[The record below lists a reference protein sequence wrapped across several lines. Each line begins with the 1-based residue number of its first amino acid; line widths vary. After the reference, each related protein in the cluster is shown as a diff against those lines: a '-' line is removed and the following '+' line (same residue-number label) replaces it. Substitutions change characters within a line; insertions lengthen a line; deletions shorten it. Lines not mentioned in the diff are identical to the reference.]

1 MVTGMVEKKG
11 ERCPDCEECMRRSTL
26 LSRPSADPGPSTCL
40 TPPSLLSDLKGEKEA
55 WLPGVV
61 AVLDDTGAPHVP
73 EEADR
78 GSPWGTGGGVG
89 VSAKMRPTTKGIPNG
104 PEVTPG
110 VACRV
115 SARVEVQLGDD
126 PRYLA
131 RMSRHIKADCAMPSL
146 SCSVSP
152 FSSASSA
159 EETGARQPLTA
170 ARRWDV
176 RSRKSARCVGFS
188 DEKKKKDDE
197 T

>member
-1 MVTGMVEKKG
+1 MISITGAAFSFF
-11 ERCPDCEECMRRSTL
+11 DFF
-26 LSRPSADPGPSTCL
+26 
-40 TPPSLLSDLKGEKEA
+40 DLEG
-55 WLPGVV
+55 V
-61 AVLDDTGAPHVP
+61 AVM
-73 EEADR
+73 R
-78 GSPWGTGGGVG
+78 GSGEAEEESRRNAASIEPATWVENTT
-89 VSAKMRPTTKGIPNG
+89 VS
-104 PEVTPG
+104 
-110 VACRV
+110 CRV

-159 EETGARQPLTA
+159 EATGARQPLTA

-188 DEKKKKDDE
+188 DEQKKKDEE